1 MKPVCT
7 FAALVAAKVA
17 VALARVETA
26 QVAAAE
32 VQEQWEA
39 MEVQEVVE
47 VVRLQVA
54 LQGLVEFEG
63 A

>member
-1 MKPVCT
+1 M
-7 FAALVAAKVA
+7 
-17 VALARVETA
+17 VALAHVETA
-26 QVAAAE
+26 QVAAVE

-47 VVRLQVA
+47 VVQLQVA
-54 LQGLVEFEG
+54 LQGLVELEG

>member
-1 MKPVCT
+1 V
-7 FAALVAAKVA
+7 V
-17 VALARVETA
+17 VALAHVETA
-26 QVAAAE
+26 QVAAVE

-54 LQGLVEFEG
+54 LQGLVEFKG